1 MQITLFVNGEEKTF
15 TVPFVKARMFRRAL
29 EITKKYDLNDVD
41 VATLDILVSYVV
53 ELFNNQFTVDE
64 FYDGIPADKL
74 ISTILDCI
82 NKVVGAVGADK
93 DPNVE
98 KGLK

>member
-1 MQITLFVNGEEKTF
+1 MQITLFINGEERTF
-15 TVPFVKARMFRRAL
+15 TVPFVKGRMLRRVL
-29 EITKKYDLNDVD
+29 EIRKKYDLNDID
-41 VATLDILVSYVV
+41 AETLDILVSYIT
-53 ELFNNQFTVDE
+53 ELFNNQFTIDDV
-64 FYDGIPADKL
+64 YDGIPADKL

-82 NKVVGAVGADK
+82 NKVVGTVGASK

>member
-29 EITKKYDLNDVD
+29 EISKKYDLNNIDVE
-41 VATLDILVSYVV
+41 TLDTLVSYVV

-64 FYDGIPADKL
+64 FYDGISADKL
-74 ISTILDCI
+74 TSTIVYCI
-82 NKVVGAVGADK
+82 NKVVGAVGTNK
-93 DPNVE
+93 DPNA
-98 KGLK
+98 